1 MNSVMDDN
9 KLLTLANGERIRLEN
24 YCALIFEVGNLGY
37 ASPATVSRA
46 GMVYVD
52 PKNLG
57 FESFWTRWLRLRPEC
72 EWELLE
78 ELYEK
83 FIPGCIEF
91 ILEGVDGSQ
100 QGNPLKLVLYQTNLN
115 MVTQFC
121 NVFDAVFAPAESG
134 EPFEDDVLNC
144 GFVVCLY
151 TSLGATIAEMERP
164 KFDAYVKKQMNMIT
178 VEDTIEKPANAN
190 QCPTSQ
196 PMLYSYFFDNKN
208 KIWTAWEW
216 VVPTYGHNRNMKM
229 SEILVPTVD
238 TLQINHILGLMT
250 SVWLLFFHR
259 YIQNVNIF
267 FLF

>member
-24 YCALIFEVGNLGY
+24 YCALIFEVGNLAY

-57 FESFWTRWLRLRPEC
+57 FVSYWKRWLRLRPEC

-83 FIPGCIEF
+83 FIPGCVEF

-121 NVFDAVFAPAESG
+121 NVFDAVFVPMESG
-134 EPFEDDVLNC
+134 QPYEDSVLNC
-144 GFVVCLY
+144 GFVECLY
-151 TSLGATIAEMERP
+151 ISLGATILDTERE
-164 KFDAYVKKQMNMIT
+164 KFDAFVKKQMNMIT
-178 VEDTIEKPANAN
+178 VPDTIEKPATAN
-190 QCPTSQ
+190 QCPTTKET
-196 PMLYSYFFDNKN
+196 LYSYFFDIKK

-216 VVPTYGHNRNMKM
+216 IVPEYIHNRSMQM

-238 TLQINHILGLMT
+238 TLQINHLLGLMT
-250 SVWLLFFHR
+250 SV
-259 YIQNVNIF
+259 I
-267 FLF
+267 